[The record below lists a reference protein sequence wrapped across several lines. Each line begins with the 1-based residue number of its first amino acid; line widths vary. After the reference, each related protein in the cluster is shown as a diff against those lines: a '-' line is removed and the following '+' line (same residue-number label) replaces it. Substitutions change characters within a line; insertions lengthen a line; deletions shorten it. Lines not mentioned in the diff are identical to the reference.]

1 MDETENLVGPESSEP
16 STEDSAVSF
25 SLLHP
30 PKVGRYSIVRLLGK
44 GAFGEVLLAYDGD
57 LERPV
62 AIKIPNPERIS
73 QPRDL
78 DAFLNEA
85 RILASLDHPQIVPVY
100 DVGRTEDGRYFIVS
114 KFIDG
119 SDLKTRSQDARLSVP
134 ESVELTRQVAE
145 ALHYA
150 HKKGLVHRDIKP
162 ANVLI
167 DTSGKPCVADFGLA
181 LKDEEFGKGARIA
194 GTPAY
199 MSPEQAKGTSHHVDG
214 RSDIFSLGVVFYELL
229 TGRKPFRGESYEEV
243 LEQIVTTEARP
254 PRQIDDTIPKELERI
269 CLNALSKQ
277 VSQRY
282 TTAKDM
288 ANDLSQY
295 QMTCGDRQDRP
306 TALAPHE
313 CDQSAELLFQTKAA
327 GRLRRIE
334 AKGLLGRTGCMIQI
348 SVLCSLFMSA
358 SLWITMNLMTSIGAR
373 QHAASSIPRAD
384 SEVGTR
390 PVPRADSEVGAR
402 PVPSADSEVG
412 IRPVEIHTN
421 WLAIITFFLV
431 TAPCIFAVLWL
442 TLRILIWIK
451 QQFSP
456 VETSNGETDL

>member
-1 MDETENLVGPESSEP
+1 M
-16 STEDSAVSF
+16 
-25 SLLHP
+25 
-30 PKVGRYSIVRLLGK
+30 
-44 GAFGEVLLAYDGD
+44 
-57 LERPV
+57 
-62 AIKIPNPERIS
+62 
-73 QPRDL
+73 
-78 DAFLNEA
+78 
-85 RILASLDHPQIVPVY
+85 
-100 DVGRTEDGRYFIVS
+100 S

-254 PRQIDDTIPKELERI
+254 PRQIDDSIPKELERI
-269 CLNALSKQ
+269 CLSALSKQ

-313 CDQSAELLFQTKAA
+313 CDQSAELLAQAKAA
-327 GRLRRIE
+327 GKLRRIE

-358 SLWITMNLMTSIGAR
+358 SLWMMMDAMMSLRGGGRAR
-373 QHAASSIPRAD
+373 HHHVASSIPRAD

-402 PVPSADSEVG
+402 PVPSDDREVG

-431 TAPCIFAVLWL
+431 TAPCIFAVIWL
-442 TLRILIWIK
+442 VLRILIWIK

-456 VETSNGETDL
+456 VETSNGETEL